1 MAPGRS
7 DAEKKLEQYDP
18 IVSPDDEEDYV
29 VVDSEDGE
37 DYDFGDD
44 GNGNENSK
52 QSKYERKTLK
62 AMLKLGMKPVSDVV
76 TRVAIKR
83 SKNEFFIMSKPDVY
97 KSTTS
102 DRYVIIGEGREA
114 KFGYPNPPLK
124 SQVAHLVKLAG
135 MVSDI
140 NKPKIISEAS
150 ARVEGEEEVNDTRI
164 KPRDVELVMSQLG
177 VSRSKA
183 VRALKSHDG
192 DIVNAIFELTN

>member
-1 MAPGRS
+1 MAPGGS
-7 DAEKKLEQYDP
+7 DAEKKVEQADP
-18 IVSPDDEEDYV
+18 IVAGDEDYV
-29 VVDSEDGE
+29 LVNSEDDDE
-37 DYDFGDD
+37 DEPGDD

-150 ARVEGEEEVNDTRI
+150 ARVEEEEVDETRI

>member
-1 MAPGRS
+1 MAPGGS
-7 DAEKKLEQYDP
+7 DAEKKVEQADP
-18 IVSPDDEEDYV
+18 IVAGDEDYV
-29 VVDSEDGE
+29 LVNSEDDDE
-37 DYDFGDD
+37 DEPGDD

-150 ARVEGEEEVNDTRI
+150 ARAEEEEVDETRT